1 MFEINIMSETHF
13 FSAQKISP
21 DSKEKVQL
29 QLVLHDGGANTFH
42 FINPKGRAAAIA
54 DRDGVKDLLQQLIP
68 KFRRKLSSEL
78 EEKNRCVKISFNYWI
93 YWYTPQTPV
102 CELLMESSNK
112 YSDIYKRVE
121 KQLFLL

>member
-1 MFEINIMSETHF
+1 MVLKFNVLRTENGHKLCQKYTYPL

-42 FINPKGRAAAIA
+42 FINPKGRSAAIA

-78 EEKNRCVKISFNYWI
+78 EEKNRCFKEKFSEMHWYIS
-93 YWYTPQTPV
+93 QTPV
-102 CELLMESSNK
+102 CYE
-112 YSDIYKRVE
+112 
-121 KQLFLL
+121 